1 MNTANKNSNK
11 STVLEIMIMI
21 VIFIMH
27 QGSSS
32 ESWVRVL
39 NTTAEC
45 CC

>member
-1 MNTANKNSNK
+1 MNTANNNSSK

-21 VIFIMH
+21 AIIIMH

-39 NTTAEC
+39 NTTAEYC
-45 CC
+45 C